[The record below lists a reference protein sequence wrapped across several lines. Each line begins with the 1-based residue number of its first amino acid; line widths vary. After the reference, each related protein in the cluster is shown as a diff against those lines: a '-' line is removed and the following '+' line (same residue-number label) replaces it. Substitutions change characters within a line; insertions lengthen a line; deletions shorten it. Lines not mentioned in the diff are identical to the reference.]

1 MALIIERGHGR
12 MAEVNL
18 IICMAG
24 YNTRFHDVG
33 FDIPKYL
40 LPWNDTTII
49 HDILQNLGEVQQTV
63 LIANK
68 RDVYFKDQLLET
80 IKPLGLNENDILYI
94 GDTKGQAH
102 TAAVGIGQ
110 LYNPEMPTFIHNADT
125 IVKGRTLE
133 TIGGTMND
141 EYDAYIDVFVGNS
154 PKYSYVRAF
163 EETVLEIVEKKQISP
178 YASSGLYGFL
188 TASMY
193 MSYYNSLT
201 QKDHELYIADV
212 IQNMIDAGKKV
223 YMNGLGNNQETIVLG
238 SPQEYGIEIA
248 RQKLGAR

>member
-1 MALIIERGHGR
+1 
-12 MAEVNL
+12 
-18 IICMAG
+18 MAG

-40 LPWNDTTII
+40 LPWNNTTII
-49 HDILQNLGEVQQTV
+49 HDILNNFGETYQTILV
-63 LIANK
+63 ANK

-80 IKPLGLNENDILYI
+80 IKPFGLDEKNILYI

-102 TAAVGIGQ
+102 TAAIGIDQ
-110 LYNPEMPTFIHNADT
+110 LYDDNIPTFIHNADT
-125 IVKGRTLE
+125 IVTGRSLNL
-133 TIGGTMND
+133 IADSMNNL
-141 EYDAYIDVFVGNS
+141 YDAYIDVFVGNS

-188 TASMY
+188 TGNMY
-193 MSYYNSLT
+193 MSFFNSLWAK
-201 QKDHELYIADV
+201 QYEEKSELYVADV
-212 IQNMIDAGKKV
+212 IQSMIAGGKQV
-223 YMNGLGNNQETIVLG
+223 FMNGLGNNQETIVLG

-248 RQKLGAR
+248 RQTLGAR

>member
-1 MALIIERGHGR
+1 

-18 IICMAG
+18 VICMAG

-40 LPWNDTTII
+40 LPWNGTTII
-49 HDILQNLGEVQQTV
+49 HDIIQNLGETHQTV
-63 LIANK
+63 LVANK

-80 IKPLGLNENDILYI
+80 IKPLGLEEKNILYI

-110 LYNPEMPTFIHNADT
+110 LYHPELQTFIHNADT
-125 IVKGRTLE
+125 IVKGRSLGL
-133 TIGGTMND
+133 IADSMND
-141 EYDAYIDVFVGNS
+141 MYDAYIDVFVGNS

-163 EETVLEIVEKKQISP
+163 EDTVLEIVEKKQISP

-193 MSYYNSLT
+193 MSYYDSLI

-212 IQNMIDAGKKV
+212 IQSMIGAGRKAF
-223 YMNGLGNNQETIVLG
+223 MNGLGNNQETIVLG

-248 RQKLGAR
+248 RQTLGAK

>member
-1 MALIIERGHGR
+1 

-18 IICMAG
+18 VICMAG

-40 LPWNDTTII
+40 LPWNGTTII
-49 HDILQNLGEVQQTV
+49 HDILQNFGEVQQTV

-80 IKPLGLNENDILYI
+80 IKPLGLDHNDILYI

-110 LYNPEMPTFIHNADT
+110 LYNTEMPTYIHNADT

-133 TIGGTMND
+133 TIGDTMND

-193 MSYYNSLT
+193 MSYYDSCIQQNN
-201 QKDHELYIADV
+201 ELYVADV
-212 IQNMIDAGKKV
+212 IQSMISAERKV
-223 YMNGLGNNQETIVLG
+223 FMNGLGNNQETIVLG

-248 RQKLGAR
+248 RQTLGAK

>member
-1 MALIIERGHGR
+1 

-18 IICMAG
+18 VICMAG

-40 LPWNDTTII
+40 LPWNGTTII
-49 HDILQNLGEVQQTV
+49 HDIIQNLGETHQTV
-63 LIANK
+63 LVANK

-80 IKPLGLNENDILYI
+80 IKPLGLNESNILYI

-110 LYNPEMPTFIHNADT
+110 LYHPELQTFIHNADT
-125 IVKGRTLE
+125 IVKGRSLGS
-133 TIGGTMND
+133 IADSMND
-141 EYDAYIDVFVGNS
+141 MYDAYIDVFVGNS

-193 MSYYNSLT
+193 MGYYDSLI

-212 IQNMIDAGKKV
+212 IQNMIGAGRKAF
-223 YMNGLGNNQETIVLG
+223 MNGLGNNQETIVLG

-248 RQKLGAR
+248 RQTLGAK

>member
-1 MALIIERGHGR
+1 

-18 IICMAG
+18 VICMAG

-40 LPWNDTTII
+40 LPWNGTTII
-49 HDILQNLGEVQQTV
+49 HDILQNFGETYQTV
-63 LIANK
+63 LVANK
-68 RDVYFKDQLLET
+68 RDIYFKDQLLET
-80 IKPLGLNENDILYI
+80 IKPLGLNESNILYI

-110 LYNPEMPTFIHNADT
+110 LQETELQTFIHNADT
-125 IVKGRTLE
+125 IVKGRSLKD
-133 TIGGTMND
+133 IAGRMNSM
-141 EYDAYIDVFVGNS
+141 YDAYIDVFVGNS

-163 EETVLEIVEKKQISP
+163 EHTVLEIVEKKQISP

-193 MSYYNSLT
+193 MSYYDSLI
-201 QKDHELYIADV
+201 QKNDELYVADV
-212 IQNMIDAGKKV
+212 IQSMIAGGKKV

-248 RQKLGAR
+248 RQTLGAK

>member
-1 MALIIERGHGR
+1 

-18 IICMAG
+18 VICMAG
-24 YNTRFHDVG
+24 YNTRYHDVG

-40 LPWNDTTII
+40 LPWNGTTII
-49 HDILQNLGEVQQTV
+49 HDIIQNLGETHQTV
-63 LIANK
+63 LVANK
-68 RDVYFKDQLLET
+68 RDIYFKDQLLET
-80 IKPLGLNENDILYI
+80 IKPLGLNESNILYI

-110 LYNPEMPTFIHNADT
+110 LHEMELQTFIHNADT
-125 IVKGRTLE
+125 IVKGRSLSSIAE
-133 TIGGTMND
+133 SMNTM
-141 EYDAYIDVFVGNS
+141 YDSYIDVFVGNS

-188 TASMY
+188 TASLY
-193 MSYYNSLT
+193 MNYYDALFGKHLYEKN
-201 QKDHELYIADV
+201 ELYVADV
-212 IQNMIDAGKKV
+212 IQSMIADGKRV
-223 YMNGLGNNQETIVLG
+223 FMNGLSNSQETIVLG

-248 RQKLGAR
+248 RQTLGAK

>member
-1 MALIIERGHGR
+1 

-18 IICMAG
+18 VICMAG

-40 LPWNDTTII
+40 LPWNGTTII
-49 HDILQNLGEVQQTV
+49 HDILQNFGEVQQTV

-80 IKPLGLNENDILYI
+80 IKPLNLNENNVLYI

-102 TAAVGIGQ
+102 TAAVGIGK
-110 LYNPEMPTFIHNADT
+110 LYYTELPTFIHNADT
-125 IVKGRTLE
+125 IVKGRRLE
-133 TIGGTMND
+133 TISANMND
-141 EYDAYIDVFVGNS
+141 DYDAYIDVFVGNS

-193 MSYYNSLT
+193 MSYYDSLI
-201 QKDHELYIADV
+201 QKNDELYVADV
-212 IQNMIDAGKKV
+212 IQSMIAGSKKV

-248 RQKLGAR
+248 RQTLGAK

>member
-1 MALIIERGHGR
+1 M
-12 MAEVNL
+12 VNL
-18 IICMAG
+18 VICMAG

-40 LPWNDTTII
+40 LPWNGTTII
-49 HDILQNLGEVQQTV
+49 HDILKNFGEPYQTV
-63 LIANK
+63 LVANK

-80 IKPLGLNENDILYI
+80 IKPFGLDEKNILYI

-110 LYNPEMPTFIHNADT
+110 LYDDNIPTFIHNADT
-125 IVKGRTLE
+125 IVAGRSLE
-133 TIGGTMND
+133 LIGDTMTD
-141 EYDAYIDVFVGNS
+141 YYDAYIDVFVGNS

-193 MSYYNSLT
+193 MSYYDSLI

-212 IQNMIDAGKKV
+212 IQNMIGAGRKAF
-223 YMNGLGNNQETIVLG
+223 MNGLGNNQETIVLG

-248 RQKLGAR
+248 RQTLGAK

>member
-1 MALIIERGHGR
+1 
-12 MAEVNL
+12 
-18 IICMAG
+18 MAG

-40 LPWNDTTII
+40 LPWNNSTII
-49 HDILQNLGEVQQTV
+49 HDILKNFGEVQQTV
-63 LIANK
+63 LVANK
-68 RDVYFKDQLLET
+68 RDIYFKDQLLET
-80 IKPLGLNENDILYI
+80 IKPLGMNEHDILYI

-133 TIGGTMND
+133 TIGNSLND

-193 MSYYNSLT
+193 MSYYDSLI
-201 QKDHELYIADV
+201 QKNDELYVADV
-212 IQNMIDAGKKV
+212 IQSMIAVDRKV
-223 YMNGLGNNQETIVLG
+223 FMNGLSNSQETIVLG

-248 RQKLGAR
+248 RQTLGAK

>member
-1 MALIIERGHGR
+1 M
-12 MAEVNL
+12 VNL
-18 IICMAG
+18 VICMAG

-40 LPWNDTTII
+40 LPWNGTTII
-49 HDILQNLGEVQQTV
+49 HDILKNFGEPYQTV
-63 LIANK
+63 LVANK

-80 IKPLGLNENDILYI
+80 IKPFGLDEKSILYI

-110 LYNPEMPTFIHNADT
+110 LYDDNIPTFIHNADT
-125 IVKGRTLE
+125 IVAGRSLE
-133 TIGGTMND
+133 LIGDTMND
-141 EYDAYIDVFVGNS
+141 YYDAYIDVFVGNS

-193 MSYYNSLT
+193 MTFFNSLWAK
-201 QKDHELYIADV
+201 QYEEKNELYVADV
-212 IQNMIDAGKKV
+212 IQSMIDGGKQV
-223 YMNGLGNNQETIVLG
+223 FMNGLGNNQETIVLG

-248 RQKLGAR
+248 RQTLGAK

>member
-1 MALIIERGHGR
+1 

-18 IICMAG
+18 VICMAG

-40 LPWNDTTII
+40 LPWNGTTII
-49 HDILQNLGEVQQTV
+49 HDIIQNLGETHQTV
-63 LIANK
+63 LVANK

-80 IKPLGLNENDILYI
+80 IKPLGLNESNILYI

-110 LYNPEMPTFIHNADT
+110 LHETELQTFIHNADT
-125 IVKGRTLE
+125 IVKGRSLGS
-133 TIGGTMND
+133 IADSMND
-141 EYDAYIDVFVGNS
+141 MYDAYIDVFVGNS

-193 MSYYNSLT
+193 MSYYDSCIQQNN
-201 QKDHELYIADV
+201 ELFVADV
-212 IQNMIDAGKKV
+212 IQNMIASDRRV
-223 YMNGLGNNQETIVLG
+223 FMNGLGNNQETIVLG

-248 RQKLGAR
+248 RQTLGAK

>member
-1 MALIIERGHGR
+1 

-18 IICMAG
+18 VICMAG

-40 LPWNDTTII
+40 LPWNGTTII
-49 HDILQNLGEVQQTV
+49 HDIIQNLGETHQTV
-63 LIANK
+63 LVANK

-80 IKPLGLNENDILYI
+80 IKPLGLEEQNILYI

-110 LYNPEMPTFIHNADT
+110 LYDDNIPTFIHNADT
-125 IVKGRTLE
+125 IVAGRSLDL
-133 TIGGTMND
+133 IADSMND
-141 EYDAYIDVFVGNS
+141 LYDAYIDVFVGNS

-163 EETVLEIVEKKQISP
+163 EEIVLEIVEKKQISP

-188 TASMY
+188 TGNMY
-193 MSYYNSLT
+193 MSYYNSLI
-201 QKDHELYIADV
+201 QKDHELYVADV
-212 IQNMIDAGKKV
+212 IQNMIGAGKQV
-223 YMNGLGNNQETIVLG
+223 FMNGLGNNQETTVLG

-248 RQKLGAR
+248 RQTLGAK

>member
-1 MALIIERGHGR
+1 

-18 IICMAG
+18 VICMAG

-40 LPWNDTTII
+40 LPWNGTTII
-49 HDILQNLGEVQQTV
+49 HDIIQNLGETHQTV
-63 LIANK
+63 LVANK
-68 RDVYFKDQLLET
+68 RDIYFKDQLLET
-80 IKPLGLNENDILYI
+80 IKPLGLNESNILYI

-110 LYNPEMPTFIHNADT
+110 LHETELQTFIHNADT
-125 IVKGRTLE
+125 IVKGRSLGSIAE
-133 TIGGTMND
+133 SMND
-141 EYDAYIDVFVGNS
+141 MYDAYIDVFVGNS

-193 MSYYNSLT
+193 MSYYDSLI
-201 QKDHELYIADV
+201 QKDHELYVADV
-212 IQNMIDAGKKV
+212 IQSMIGGGKQAF
-223 YMNGLGNNQETIVLG
+223 MNGLGNNQETIVLG

-248 RQKLGAR
+248 RQTLGAK

>member
-1 MALIIERGHGR
+1 

-18 IICMAG
+18 VICMAG

-40 LPWNDTTII
+40 LPWNGTTII
-49 HDILQNLGEVQQTV
+49 HDIIQNLGETHQTV
-63 LIANK
+63 LVANK

-80 IKPLGLNENDILYI
+80 IKPLGLNESNILYI

-110 LYNPEMPTFIHNADT
+110 LQEMELQTFIHNADT
-125 IVKGRTLE
+125 IVKGRSLSSIAE
-133 TIGGTMND
+133 SMNSM
-141 EYDAYIDVFVGNS
+141 YDAYIDVFVGNS

-193 MSYYNSLT
+193 MSYYDSLI
-201 QKDHELYIADV
+201 QKDHELYVADV
-212 IQNMIDAGKKV
+212 IQSMIGGGKKV
-223 YMNGLGNNQETIVLG
+223 FMNGLGNNQETIVLG

-248 RQKLGAR
+248 RQTLGAK